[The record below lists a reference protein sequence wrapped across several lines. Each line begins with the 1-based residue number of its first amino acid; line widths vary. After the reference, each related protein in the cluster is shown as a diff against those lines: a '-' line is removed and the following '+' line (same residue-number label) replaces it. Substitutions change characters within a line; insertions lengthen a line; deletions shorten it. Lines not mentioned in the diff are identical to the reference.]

1 MSNFVLF
8 GFEPIVA
15 TPSKIEGLNFAGLHA
30 ALNSS
35 IVLVNADSFI
45 SSSRANS
52 AIVFKETF
60 VT

>member
-8 GFEPIVA
+8 GFKPIVA
-15 TPSKIEGLNFAGLHA
+15 TPSKTEGLNFAGLHA

-35 IVLVNADSFI
+35 IVLVNADPFI
-45 SSSRANS
+45 SCSCAQS
-52 AIVFKETF
+52 AIVFLETF